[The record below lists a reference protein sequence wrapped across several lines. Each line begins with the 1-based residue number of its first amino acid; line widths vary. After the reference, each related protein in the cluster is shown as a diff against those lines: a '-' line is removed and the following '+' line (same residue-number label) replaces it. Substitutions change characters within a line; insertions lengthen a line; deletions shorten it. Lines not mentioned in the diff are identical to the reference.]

1 MTILYS
7 IPLIVS
13 VSLVYSASRYEMP
26 VVILTHAVKVAAWIV
41 GLMGAIYGIL
51 AAVMLML

>member
-13 VSLVYSASRYEMP
+13 VSLVYSASRYESP
-26 VVILTHAVKVAAWIV
+26 SVILTHSVKVAAWIV
-41 GLMGAIYGIL
+41 GLMGVIYGIL
-51 AAVMLML
+51 AAVTMML